1 MGYLYGPIHKAGEE
15 KLKIFQREK
24 KKKSR
29 FIYKELLMTFET
41 INFLKTLMLLI
52 IDWILKTNT
61 TLPKWESINT
71 QFSGLLDG
79 IGKYS
84 YGNPNVQGS
93 WLEMKLS
100 RNDERDFGWVS
111 TRMTMICCLVIFV
124 NRFLLVLYDT

>member
-52 IDWILKTNT
+52 ID
-61 TLPKWESINT
+61 
-71 QFSGLLDG
+71 
-79 IGKYS
+79 
-84 YGNPNVQGS
+84 
-93 WLEMKLS
+93 
-100 RNDERDFGWVS
+100 
-111 TRMTMICCLVIFV
+111 
-124 NRFLLVLYDT
+124 

>member
-1 MGYLYGPIHKAGEE
+1 MGR
-15 KLKIFQREK
+15 KIKKISEGK
-24 KKKSR
+24 KKKKKADS
-29 FIYKELLMTFET
+29 YKELLMTFET

-124 NRFLLVLYDT
+124 NRFLLVLYNT